1 MKKWVVKKSVLEGTI
16 SIPPSKS
23 QTLRAILFAA
33 MANGKSVIHN
43 YLQSPD
49 TQCMIEACRLF
60 GATIT
65 IFPDFLEIIGLNGEI
80 KSCEDVINAGNSGIV
95 LRFMAS
101 LAAINEKTTVI
112 TGDHSIRH
120 IRPMQTLLDGLNEL
134 GCLALSTKEDGFAP
148 VIIKGP
154 FTKNKVTLEG
164 KDSQAISGLLIALS
178 FAKGPFEIFV
188 TNPGEKPWILLTL
201 SWLDFLKIPYENN
214 NFEHYKTFGSARFDG
229 FEYRVPADLSSAAFP
244 IAAALITNSEILLKN
259 VDMTDLQ
266 GDKELI
272 YLFQKMG
279 ANIDIQGTTLHVK
292 KSHALTGVSVD
303 VNNFID
309 SVPILAVVACFAKG
323 ETHIKNATAAKN
335 KECNRLTSIT
345 LELKKMGADITE
357 TEDGLI
363 INQSNLYGAKVY
375 SHQDH
380 RMCMSLSVAGFGA
393 VGETHIADTAC
404 VAKTFPN
411 FITDLC
417 SLKAEMKEIS

>member
-1 MKKWVVKKSVLEGTI
+1 MKQWIVKKSLLEGTI

-23 QTLRAILFAA
+23 QTLRAIVFAA
-33 MANGKSVIHN
+33 MANGKSIIHN
-43 YLQSPD
+43 YLHSPD

-65 IFPDFLEIIGLNGEI
+65 IFPDSLEIVGLNGEI
-80 KSCEDVINAGNSGIV
+80 KTCEDVINAGNSGIV
-95 LRFMAS
+95 LRFIAC
-101 LAAINEKTTVI
+101 LAALNEKTTVI

-120 IRPMQTLLDGLNEL
+120 MRPMKPLLDGLNEL

-154 FTKNKVTLEG
+154 FTKNKVTLDG
-164 KDSQAISGLLIALS
+164 QDSQAISGLLIALS
-178 FAKGPFEIFV
+178 FAKGPFEVFV
-188 TNPGEKPWILLTL
+188 TNPGEKPWVLLTL

-214 NFEHYKTFGSARFDG
+214 NFEYYKTFGSTQFDG

-244 IAAALITNSEILLKN
+244 IAAAMITNSEILLNN

-335 KECNRLTSIT
+335 KECNRLASIT

-380 RMCMSLSVAGFGA
+380 RMCLSLSVAAFGA

>member
-1 MKKWVVKKSVLEGTI
+1 MKQWIVKNSVLSGAI

-43 YLQSPD
+43 YLHSPD
-49 TQCMIEACRLF
+49 IHSMIEACRLF

-65 IFPDFLEIIGLNGEI
+65 IFPDSLEIIGLNGEI
-80 KSCEDVINAGNSGIV
+80 RTCEDVIDAGNSGIV
-95 LRFMAS
+95 LRFLAC
-101 LAAINEKTTVI
+101 LAALCGKSTVI
-112 TGDHSIRH
+112 TGDHSIRY
-120 IRPMQTLLDGLNEL
+120 IRPMQSVLDGLNEL
-134 GCLALSTKEDGFAP
+134 GCLAISTKEDGFAP

-154 FTKNKVTLEG
+154 FKKNKVTLDG
-164 KDSQAISGLLIALS
+164 QDSQAVSGMLIASS

-214 NFEHYKTFGSARFDG
+214 NFEHYKIFGSARYDG

-244 IAAALITNSEILLKN
+244 IAAALITNSEISIKN
-259 VDMTDLQ
+259 VDMSDLQ

-279 ANIDIQGTTLHVK
+279 ANIDIQKSAIHVK
-292 KSHALTGVSVD
+292 KTAQLNGMVVD
-303 VNNFID
+303 INNFID

-323 ETHIKNATAAKN
+323 KTHIKNAEASKN
-335 KECNRLTSIT
+335 KECNRLASIT
-345 LELKKMGADITE
+345 LELQKMGADITE
-357 TEDGLI
+357 KEDGLI
-363 INQSNLYGAKVY
+363 INQSKLCGAKVY

-380 RMCMSLSVAGFGA
+380 RMCMSLSVAGLGSS
-393 VGETHIADTAC
+393 GETHIVDTAC

-411 FITDLC
+411 FIDDL
-417 SLKAEMKEIS
+417 SFLKAEIKEIF

>member
-1 MKKWVVKKSVLEGTI
+1 MKQWIVKKSVLTGAI

-43 YLQSPD
+43 YLHSPD
-49 TQCMIEACRLF
+49 TYSMIEACRLY
-60 GATIT
+60 GATVT
-65 IFPDFLEIIGLNGEI
+65 IFPDSLEIVGLNGEI
-80 KSCEDVINAGNSGIV
+80 RTCEDVINAGNSGIV
-95 LRFMAS
+95 LRFMACI
-101 LAAINEKTTVI
+101 AALCSKSTVI

-120 IRPMQTLLDGLNEL
+120 IRPMQPLLDGLNEL

-148 VIIKGP
+148 IIIKGS
-154 FTKNKVTLEG
+154 FTKNEVTLDG

-214 NFEHYKTFGSARFDG
+214 NFEHYKIFGSARFDG
-229 FEYRVPADLSSAAFP
+229 FEYTVPADLSSAAFP
-244 IAAALITNSEILLKN
+244 IAAALITHSEILLNN

-279 ANIDIQGTTLHVK
+279 ANIDIQRSSIHVK
-292 KSHALTGVSVD
+292 KSIKLTGVSVD
-303 VNNFID
+303 INNFID
-309 SVPILAVVACFAKG
+309 SLPVLAVVACFAKG
-323 ETHIKNATAAKN
+323 KTHIKNAAAAKN
-335 KECNRLTSIT
+335 KECNRLASIS

-363 INQSNLYGAKVY
+363 INQSNLYGAKVH

-417 SLKAEMKEIS
+417 SLKAEIKEIS